1 MDISIGFSPC
11 PNDTYIFYAMVHSKI
26 DTRGYNFIPHMADVE
41 ELNQMA
47 RSYKL
52 PITKISFNAYL
63 DLTDRYL
70 LLDSGGAL
78 GEGCGPLLISKQP
91 MSMKDLEDKTI
102 AIPGEKTT
110 ANFLL
115 DYSITTPVHKKIYL
129 FSEIEDAILSNS
141 VDAGVIIHE
150 NRFTYQEKGLHCIQD
165 LGSYWEETTNSPI
178 PLGGIIA
185 DRSLNPALLPHL
197 STIIRQSI
205 EYADA
210 HTEEVLQYVEQY
222 AQEMDHE
229 VMLQHIGL
237 YVNHYSKSLGSGGR
251 RAVQTLFDEAQR
263 SSRITDIRDP
273 FES

>member
-11 PNDTYIFYAMVHSKI
+11 PNDTYIFYAMVHGKI
-26 DTRGYNFIPHMADVE
+26 DTRGYNFVPHMADVE

-47 RSYKL
+47 RSHKL

-78 GEGCGPLLISKQP
+78 GEGCGPLLISKRP
-91 MSMKDLEDKTI
+91 LSLDDLENKVI

-115 DYSITTPVHKKIYL
+115 DYSINTPVQKKIYL
-129 FSEIEDAILSNS
+129 FSEIEDAVLSQG

-150 NRFTYQEKGLHCIQD
+150 NRFTYQDKGLHCIKD

-185 DRSLNPALLPHL
+185 ERSLDPALLPHL

-210 HTEEVLQYVEQY
+210 HTDEVMQYVEQH

-237 YVNHYSKSLGSGGR
+237 YVNHYSKSLGPGGR
-251 RAVQTLFDEAQR
+251 RAVETLFEEAKR
-263 SSRITDIRDP
+263 SGRISEVTEP

>member
-11 PNDTYIFYAMVHSKI
+11 PNDTYIFYAMVHGKI
-26 DTRGYNFIPHMADVE
+26 DTRGYNFIPYMADVE

-78 GEGCGPLLISKQP
+78 GEGCGPLLISKRP
-91 MSMKDLEDKTI
+91 LSLEDLEDNTI

-115 DYSITTPVHKKIYL
+115 DYSISVPVQKKIYL
-129 FSEIEDAILSNS
+129 FSEIEDAVLSQE

-165 LGSYWEETTNSPI
+165 LGTYWEGTTNSPI

-185 DRSLNPALLPHL
+185 DRSLDPALLPHL

-210 HTEEVLQYVEQY
+210 HGEEVMQYVEQY

-251 RAVQTLFDEAQR
+251 RAVETLFREALR
-263 SSRITDIRDP
+263 SGRIEDIRDP

>member
-11 PNDTYIFYAMVHSKI
+11 PNDTYIFYAMVHGKI
-26 DTRGYNFIPHMADVE
+26 DTRGYNFIPYMADVE

-47 RSYKL
+47 RSCKL

-78 GEGCGPLLISKQP
+78 GEGCGPLLISKRP
-91 MSMKDLEDKTI
+91 LSLEDLADKTI

-115 DYSITTPVHKKIYL
+115 DYSISVPVQKKIYL
-129 FSEIEDAILSNS
+129 FSEIEDAVLSQA

-150 NRFTYQEKGLHCIQD
+150 NRFTYQQKGLHCIQD
-165 LGSYWEETTNSPI
+165 LGTYWEETTNSPI

-185 DRSLNPALLPHL
+185 DRSLDPALLPQL
-197 STIIRQSI
+197 SAIIRQSI

-210 HTEEVLQYVEQY
+210 HGEEVMQYVEQF

-251 RAVQTLFDEAQR
+251 RAVETLFREALR
-263 SSRITDIRDP
+263 SGRIEVIRAP

>member
-11 PNDTYIFYAMVHSKI
+11 PNDTYIFYAMVHGKI
-26 DTRGYNFIPHMADVE
+26 DTRGYNFIPYMADVE

-78 GEGCGPLLISKQP
+78 GEGCGPLLISKRP
-91 MSMKDLEDKTI
+91 LSLEDLPDKTI

-115 DYSITTPVHKKIYL
+115 DYSISVPVQKKIYL
-129 FSEIEDAILSNS
+129 FSEIEDAVLSQA

-150 NRFTYQEKGLHCIQD
+150 NRFTYQQKGLHCIQD
-165 LGSYWEETTNSPI
+165 LGAYWEETTNSPI

-185 DRSLNPALLPHL
+185 DRSLDPALLPHL
-197 STIIRQSI
+197 SAIIRQSI

-210 HTEEVLQYVEQY
+210 HGEEVMQYVEQF

-251 RAVQTLFDEAQR
+251 RAVETLFREALR
-263 SSRITDIRDP
+263 SGRIEVIRAP